1 MVNVNSKI
9 IKRLTRYSR
18 KNRATKEIL
27 IQTLNNQKEEIRM
40 TKYIKNYYKILKV
53 DRYANQKTIK
63 ESYKKLTLKYHPD
76 VNDNKEDQK
85 KYLSIQ
91 EAYTVLSDADKRIK
105 YDELYDKAI
114 SYNKSGKKGKNYQE
128 NNTIN
133 LLKDIEDNFG
143 IANKGANLLFGSLKS
158 QPLLSGTKL
167 LLGGAAAGIGVNR
180 GRKYLKN
187 RGKRFK

>member
-27 IQTLNNQKEEIRM
+27 IQTLNNQKEEIRI